1 MKLLTYDGV
10 LYLWGKLKAL
20 LTGKVDKVDGKGL
33 STNDLTDTLKS
44 NYDAAYTHSQ
54 TAHAPAS
61 AQANVIESVKVNGT
75 ALTVTSKAVNVTVP
89 TKTSQITNDSGF
101 LTSHQD
107 ISGKADKS
115 TTLAG
120 YGITNAY
127 TKEQVDGMISSL
139 YTPGGSVA
147 FANLPTADE
156 DHLGMVYNVTD
167 AFTTTAS
174 FVEGAGKNYSAGTNV
189 VVVSVDG
196 NYKYDALAGF
206 IDLSGYAKASD
217 ITAITNAEIDAILD
231 T

>member
-1 MKLLTYDGV
+1 MKLLTFDGV
-10 LYLWGKLKAL
+10 LYLWGKIKAL
-20 LTGKVDKVDGKGL
+20 LAKKVDKVDGKGL

-54 TAHAPAS
+54 QPHAPS
-61 AQANVIESVKVNGT
+61 GAQANVIESVKVNGS
-75 ALTVTSKAVNVTVP
+75 ALAVTSKSVNIIVP

-115 TTLAG
+115 TTLSG

-147 FANLPTADE
+147 FANLPAADKA
-156 DHLGMVYNVTD
+156 HLGMVYNVTD
-167 AFTTTAS
+167 AFSTTAS
-174 FVEGAGKNYSAGTNV
+174 FVEGTGKNYPAGTNV

-196 NYKYDALAGF
+196 GYKYDVLAGF